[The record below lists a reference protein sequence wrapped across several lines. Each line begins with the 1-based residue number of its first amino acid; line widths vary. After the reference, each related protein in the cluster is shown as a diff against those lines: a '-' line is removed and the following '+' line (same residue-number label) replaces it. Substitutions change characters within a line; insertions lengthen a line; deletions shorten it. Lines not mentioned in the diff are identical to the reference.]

1 MTETLP
7 TRERG
12 PDNPSRWSG
21 TYTFTAILNCIKI
34 DVSLVHGNVLMAWL
48 SHRESLLLAEPQVVC
63 FGSTPK
69 QCLEFVKGHVF
80 GRERVW
86 LLEYFTRLDPDAS
99 HAYRIHCM
107 MERGKRDL
115 ALEAENEARLKSSE
129 YQRMMMQR
137 LILDMSKPD

>member
-1 MTETLP
+1 MLH
-7 TRERG
+7 
-12 PDNPSRWSG
+12 S
-21 TYTFTAILNCIKI
+21 A
-34 DVSLVHGNVLMAWL
+34 DVINTVADVLEELGADIPLVVDPVMVAKGGASL
-48 SHRESLLLAEPQVVC
+48 
-63 FGSTPK
+63 
-69 QCLEFVKGHVF
+69 
-80 GRERVW
+80 
-86 LLEYFTRLDPDAS
+86 LDPDAS